1 MTTRQLRDA
10 ILLLLDECHRA
21 DSSTT
26 VEDTYLADQLG
37 APIED
42 IRRQLDILEARGLT
56 REANT
61 AGGHSAY
68 ISPRG
73 MVRAEELR
81 EAIEAVE
88 PSPRQRIGFG

>member
-1 MTTRQLRDA
+1 MTRQLRDA
-10 ILLLLDECHRA
+10 ILLILDECHRA
-21 DSSTT
+21 DGSTT
-26 VEDTYLADQLG
+26 IDDTYLAEQLN
-37 APIED
+37 APLED
-42 IRRQLDILEARGLT
+42 IRRQLDILEAQGLT

-81 EAIEAVE
+81 EAVEAAAS
-88 PSPRQRIGFG
+88 SPRRRIGFS